1 MLDGIRSADVGSAGI
16 LPDNDS
22 TMRWVVLLILFVLV
36 GGVVGLLA
44 WSLGNKEPVTGKS
57 SETRIGK
64 PALEISLK
72 TFEGTDFLLSEHWG
86 SPIVLNFWASWCLPC
101 RDEAPALRE
110 LWQEWSDDGL
120 VVIGVNSQDG
130 FDDAEAFIREFDVPY
145 VNVIDTDGKASI
157 DYGVVGLPVTLFI
170 GKDGTVEHRY
180 VGALRAEVVEA
191 WIEDLVAAP
200 AVEGSSRLLGR

>member
-1 MLDGIRSADVGSAGI
+1 M
-16 LPDNDS
+16 
-22 TMRWVVLLILFVLV
+22 
-36 GGVVGLLA
+36 LA
-44 WSLGNKEPVTGKS
+44 WSLLDKESVTGKS

-64 PALEISLK
+64 PAPEISLK
-72 TFEGTDFLLSEHWG
+72 SFDGTEFLLSEHWG

-145 VNVIDTDGKASI
+145 VNVIDTEGKASI

-180 VGALRAEVVEA
+180 VGALRAEVVGP
-191 WIEDLVAAP
+191 WIEDLMAAP
-200 AVEGSSRLLGR
+200 VVEGSSKLSGR